1 MYYMRKLK
9 PDRSI
14 TGLLL
19 ILGILGI
26 AGIVGALFG
35 QAWGLKVLG
44 GLILLYAFYSLN
56 VWIRTMNTGYLQAT
70 LYQAALGLFIVMLP
84 ADLEVGLQSPF
95 SRLFLVI
102 FILLLPAL
110 GYYAFTKKIKWRGR
124 EILELAAITVE
135 EIENG
140 YTPRPLPVGKLEYTH
155 NELLAFAEFVRR
167 NLIAIPFNEGQRI
180 VMVVVKMGEEFRYM
194 LGLHDPLQDE
204 TWVSF
209 DFEGDVSVNIS
220 QRDYLEFRE
229 NLSFDQL
236 CESLGQ
242 LFVEFFKLF
251 RHGEGVRVI
260 DRMDVLRLSPFS

>member
-26 AGIVGALFG
+26 AGIAGALFG
-35 QAWGLKVLG
+35 QAGGLKVLG
-44 GLILLYAFYSLN
+44 GLILLYALYSLN
-56 VWIRTMNTGYLQAT
+56 VWIRTMNTGYLVAT
-70 LYQAALGLFIVMLP
+70 LYQVALSLFIVTLP
-84 ADLEVGLQSPF
+84 ADLEVGLRSPF

-102 FILLLPAL
+102 YVLLLPVL

-124 EILELAAITVE
+124 EILELAAAPVE
-135 EIENG
+135 EVRNG
-140 YTPRPLPVGKLEYTH
+140 YTPRPLPAGKLVYTK
-155 NELLAFAEFVRR
+155 NELLEFAEFVRR
-167 NLIAIPFNEGQRI
+167 NLIAIPYNEGQRI

-194 LGLHDPLQDE
+194 LGLHDQFQNE

-209 DFEGDVSVNIS
+209 DFEGEVSVNIS

-229 NLSFDQL
+229 ALSFDQL
-236 CESLGQ
+236 CDSLSQ
-242 LFVEFFKLF
+242 LFIDFFDLC
-251 RHGEGVRVI
+251 RRGESARVI
-260 DRMDVLRLSPFS
+260 YRMDAMRLSFFS

>member
-1 MYYMRKLK
+1 MYYIRKLK

-26 AGIVGALFG
+26 AGIAGALFG
-35 QAWGLKVLG
+35 QAWGVKTLG
-44 GLILLYAFYSLN
+44 GLILLYALYSLN
-56 VWIRTMNTGYLQAT
+56 VWIRTMNTGYLLST
-70 LYQAALGLFIVMLP
+70 LYQAASGLFIVTLP
-84 ADLEVGLQSPF
+84 ADLEVGLRSPF

-102 FILLLPAL
+102 FILLLPVL

-124 EILELAAITVE
+124 EILELAASPVE
-135 EIENG
+135 EVEAG
-140 YTPRPLPVGKLEYTH
+140 YTPRPRPAGKLEYTR

-167 NLIAIPFNEGQRI
+167 NLIALPINEGQRI

-194 LGLHDPLQDE
+194 LGIHDHILDE

-209 DFEGDVSVNIS
+209 DLNGEVSVNIS

-229 NLSFDQL
+229 ALSFDQL
-236 CESLGQ
+236 CDSLGQ
-242 LFVEFFKLF
+242 LFIDFFDMF
-251 RHGEGVRVI
+251 QRGEGVRVI

>member
-14 TGLLL
+14 TGLLI

-26 AGIVGALFG
+26 SAIAGALFG
-35 QAWGLKVLG
+35 QASGLKVLG
-44 GLILLYAFYSLN
+44 GLALLYAIYSLN
-56 VWIRTMNTGYLQAT
+56 VWIRTMNTGYLLAT
-70 LYQAALGLFIVMLP
+70 LYQAALGLFIVTLP
-84 ADLEVGLQSPF
+84 ADLEVALQSPF

-102 FILLLPAL
+102 YVLLLPML

-124 EILELAAITVE
+124 EILELAAAPVE
-135 EIENG
+135 EVENG
-140 YTPRPLPVGKLEYTH
+140 YTPRPLPAGKLEYTR

-167 NLIAIPFNEGQRI
+167 NLIGITYNEGHRI

-194 LGLHDPLQDE
+194 LGLHDQFHDE

-209 DFEGDVSVNIS
+209 DFEGEVSVNIS

-229 NLSFDQL
+229 TLSFDQL
-236 CESLGQ
+236 CDSLGQ
-242 LFVEFFKLF
+242 LYIDFFDMF
-251 RHGEGVRVI
+251 RRGESVRAI
-260 DRMDVLRLSPFS
+260 DRMDALRLSPFS